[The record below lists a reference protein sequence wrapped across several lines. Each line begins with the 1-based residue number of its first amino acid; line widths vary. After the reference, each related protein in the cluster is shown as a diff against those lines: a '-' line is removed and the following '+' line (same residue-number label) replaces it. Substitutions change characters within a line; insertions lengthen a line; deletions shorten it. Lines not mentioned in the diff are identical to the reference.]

1 MIEEASR
8 VLDFLPLRKSEAEEE
23 YVTYLWKSFEILA
36 EKKESS
42 VQSFS
47 LTAFHLLFMLAVQYR
62 VLRISTDNPS
72 DYKKAFTLN
81 KPRKENKHVLSP
93 TLVTDLSLIPESPI
107 FHMFE
112 LVDLEDVILN
122 DCKKIIKRRNTEFM
136 HAGGNIPAEPELHI
150 DNCLQ
155 KLDSIQERFL
165 EQNNKIAEG
174 WLSELEEF
182 EEICEFVEKRL
193 YESRLTP
200 ADFQSG
206 LLKDSFSTC
215 FE

>member
-23 YVTYLWKSFEILA
+23 YATYLWNSFEILA
-36 EKKESS
+36 SKDDSQ

-47 LTAFHLLFMLAVQYR
+47 LTAFHLLFMLAVQYK
-62 VLRISTDNPS
+62 VLRISVENPS
-72 DYKKAFTLN
+72 DYKKVFTLH
-81 KPRKENKHVLSP
+81 KPRNLSVLSP

-112 LVDLEDVILN
+112 LVELEDTILS
-122 DCKKIIKRRNTEFM
+122 DCKNIIKRRNTEFM
-136 HAGGNIPAEPELHI
+136 HASGNIPSQPELHI
-150 DNCLQ
+150 ENCLE
-155 KLDSIQERFL
+155 KLDRIQSRFL
-165 EQNNKIAEG
+165 EQNNTIAKG
-174 WLSELEEF
+174 WLGELEEF

-193 YESRLTP
+193 YESRLTL

-206 LLKDSFSTC
+206 QLQESFSSC
-215 FE
+215 FN